1 MGLIRGRP
9 GALSAAGRGAGGC
22 AAAGSAGSSSPVEID
37 CCCVTQSVVEEFSIL
52 YDRWVIIALGG
63 PFPKSSKPFLL
74 FLPGRTFLAF
84 CALGVRRVEFDDG
97 WIDSRAA
104 AGMLGYG
111 RVCGRALAGSRLLG
125 VEMVLA
131 DCVRMCSLDALVM
144 LLVLAASSEACEDKG
159 TSKAWRLSWPCIAL
173 GETTTGTV
181 DLMSTDRYVGNLDAV
196 CSLRASGG
204 NSIAR

>member
-1 MGLIRGRP
+1 
-9 GALSAAGRGAGGC
+9 
-22 AAAGSAGSSSPVEID
+22 VEID

-125 VEMVLA
+125 VEM
-131 DCVRMCSLDALVM
+131 